1 MQLPKLPMGMLARVL
16 VLAAL
21 LGAAGLVVV
30 LAAQNREFREQVRH
44 LRRERRILH
53 EGVVVPAFRT
63 TTLAGDSVLIGDP
76 PEGGRQLL
84 MILNAACPYCRE
96 TLPYWKNV
104 VRRIRA
110 DTVAIQ
116 AYAVSL
122 DPDSV
127 TRAYL
132 TEHAFDVPAIRFP
145 DERTAAV
152 YRAIGVPIT
161 VVIGAGGQVLY
172 GRGGAITR
180 TETVDSL
187 LAVLGAVRP

>member
-1 MQLPKLPMGMLARVL
+1 MESSCPLSAR
-16 VLAAL
+16 
-21 LGAAGLVVV
+21 
-30 LAAQNREFREQVRH
+30 R
-44 LRRERRILH
+44 
-53 EGVVVPAFRT
+53 
-63 TTLAGDSVLIGDP
+63 
-76 PEGGRQLL
+76 GRQLL
-84 MILNAACPYCRE
+84 MIFNAACPYCLE

-110 DTVAIQ
+110 NTVTIEP
-116 AYAVSL
+116 YAVSL

-127 TRAYL
+127 ARAYL

-145 DERTAAV
+145 NERTAAV

-187 LAVLGAVRP
+187 LAVLGIVRP